1 MRKISIISGILVFI
15 LVTIVVLSSDTTGVK
30 KVQFNNQNL
39 SMNNENPDMTN
50 SNNVSVNLDKSK
62 LANTGVN
69 TSNKSISLQPTN
81 TDYSTQNISNSP
93 FSFSNS
99 KNNINLQ
106 NYENQRN
113 KLNNLGNTFNNRNVN
128 YQNQQT
134 NTQDKYYYENVDWS
148 VWKSHFVNKIIDD
161 SMYIHTLDDYP
172 YGSQFYYSFY
182 VDNRGNIYN
191 INVVSND
198 LRQDD
203 IQKITNLIKN
213 YAHTSITSFP
223 YNTRRPNIMVDAVV
237 KLGSEEVKS
246 SPSDFN
252 DKEKVKVHYNF

>member
-1 MRKISIISGILVFI
+1 MSKISIISVILVFI

-106 NYENQRN
+106 NYENQ
-113 KLNNLGNTFNNRNVN
+113 
-128 YQNQQT
+128 QT
-134 NTQDKYYYENVDWS
+134 NTQDKYYYENVDWI